1 MEFLQPANWVRPK
14 GYTNGVACKGRMIFV
29 SGMIAWDGQEKIVSD
44 DLAEQVRQSLGNIVA
59 VLAEAN
65 AQPEHIVRLTWY
77 LVDKREYLAASREI
91 GAIYRQ
97 ILGRHFP
104 AMTVVQVSALLE
116 DGARVEIEATAV
128 VPE

>member
-128 VPE
+128 VLE

>member
-77 LVDKREYLAASREI
+77 LVDKRDYLAASREI

-104 AMTVVQVSALLE
+104 AMTVVQVTALLQ